1 MGVDAREDL
10 AWHTPAEW
18 AETALVD
25 ELGLLADHAH
35 LERAAAANAM
45 SLVRRWPDG
54 ADPDRWV
61 SRLTGIARD
70 EVDHLALVSRTLAAR
85 GGTLPREHANP
96 YAAGLRAHVASGT
109 PRELS
114 DRLYVAALI
123 ELRSCERFA
132 LLAGSG
138 HGLAELY
145 AGLEASEAG
154 HHRVFVHLAT
164 QAGGTEQRW
173 QWWCQREAEVALA
186 QPPGSRIHAGVA
198 DLGGGIGQ
206 G

>member
-1 MGVDAREDL
+1 MAGGRDEL
-10 AWHTPAEW
+10 AWQTPPEW
-18 AETALVD
+18 AAAALAD
-25 ELGLLADHAH
+25 ELALLADHAH

-45 SLVRRWPDG
+45 SLVRRWPNG

-85 GGTLPREHANP
+85 GGTLPREHTNP
-96 YAAGLRAHVASGT
+96 YASRLRAHVAAGT
-109 PRELS
+109 ARELA

-132 LLAGSG
+132 LLGASG
-138 HGLAELY
+138 HALADLY

-173 QWWCQREAEVALA
+173 AWWCQREGEVARA

-198 DLGGGIGQ
+198 GLGGRPGD
-206 G
+206 

>member
-1 MGVDAREDL
+1 MVPARDEL
-10 AWHTPAEW
+10 GWHTPSAWTEV
-18 AETALVD
+18 ALAD
-25 ELGLLADHAH
+25 ERALLADHAH

-45 SLVRRWPDG
+45 SLVRRWPHG

-96 YAAGLRAHVASGT
+96 YAAGLRTHVAAGT
-109 PRELS
+109 PDELS

-123 ELRSCERFA
+123 ELRSCERFG
-132 LLAGSG
+132 LLAASG
-138 HGLAELY
+138 HELARMY

-154 HHRVFVHLAT
+154 HHRVFVHLAA
-164 QAGGTEQRW
+164 QAGGTRQRW
-173 QWWCQREAEVALA
+173 AWWCQREAEVARA
-186 QPPGSRIHAGVA
+186 QAPGPRIHAGV
-198 DLGGGIGQ
+198 GE
-206 G
+206 

>member
-1 MGVDAREDL
+1 MAAACDELVWRTPSGWAEVALADDL
-10 AWHTPAEW
+10 A
-18 AETALVD
+18 
-25 ELGLLADHAH
+25 LLADHAH

-45 SLVRRWPDG
+45 SLVRRWPNG

-61 SRLTGIARD
+61 SRLAGIARD

-85 GGTLPREHANP
+85 GGTLPRDHANP
-96 YAAGLRAHVASGT
+96 YAAGLRAHVDAGT
-109 PRELS
+109 PRELA

-123 ELRSCERFA
+123 ELRSCERFG
-132 LLAGSG
+132 LLAESG
-138 HGLAELY
+138 HELADLY

-173 QWWCQREAEVALA
+173 AWWCRREGEVAAA
-186 QPPGSRIHAGVA
+186 QAPGSRIHAGVA
-198 DLGGGIGQ
+198 DQ
-206 G
+206 AE